1 MNDDEIGKVFGVVA
15 VQGDISLIIGQ
26 IRSLCLHR
34 NSLTSVIVGSA
45 IFNSMFTPLQ
55 RLTGLPGAAYLVG
68 SSFLLLPLIG
78 VISVFLMKQ
87 HRPRQENHRNYE
99 DNDGFQKE

>member
-26 IRSLCLHR
+26 INFVFIGSFL
-34 NSLTSVIVGSA
+34 SPFIGSA

-55 RLTGLPGAAYLVG
+55 RMTGLPGAAYLVG
-68 SSFLLLPLIG
+68 SCFLLLPLLG
-78 VISVFLMKQ
+78 VISVFLMKKQ
-87 HRPRQENHRNYE
+87 KKRTQEDPINY
-99 DNDGFQKE
+99 DNDGFQKD

>member
-34 NSLTSVIVGSA
+34 NIWISAIVGSA

-78 VISVFLMKQ
+78 VISVFLMKKS
-87 HRPRQENHRNYE
+87 RQEHHTHYH
-99 DNDGFQKE
+99 DNDAFQKE

>member
-15 VQGDISLIIGQ
+15 VEGDLSLIIGQ
-26 IRSLCLHR
+26 LNVFVVTFSSRILG
-34 NSLTSVIVGSA
+34 SV

-55 RLTGLPGAAYLVG
+55 RMTDLPGAAYLVG
-68 SSFLLLPLIG
+68 ASFLLLPLLG

-87 HRPRQENHRNYE
+87 TRQEHRINYQ
-99 DNDGFQKE
+99 DNAGFQNE

>member
-34 NSLTSVIVGSA
+34 NTLISAIVGSA

-78 VISVFLMKQ
+78 VTSVFLMKQ
-87 HRPRQENHRNYE
+87 SRQEHRTHYH
-99 DNDGFQKE
+99 DNDAFQKE